1 MMFDIDDLCSYFLG
15 ALSPNLVPSIRGEK
29 QPPKQSSEAD
39 GRGALK
45 HVGSPDD
52 HPRWKFSVN
61 IRDIV

>member
-1 MMFDIDDLCSYFLG
+1 MVIFHSYVNVYQRVFAPIG
-15 ALSPNLVPSIRGEK
+15 GEK

-61 IRDIV
+61 IRDII